1 MTGQTLLD
9 TMEVLDQEFQL
20 QTSEADVVRGLIAL
34 NRAQDFFET
43 LAAKEGKILGD
54 TTATVTSSTSTET
67 TAFPTGFIRLDRIQ
81 FIDPTTSLPTYDLDN
96 LDHTGSH
103 IANSR
108 WPLQL
113 FTSSNPGTPDAYY
126 TNGRLIYWSPL
137 PDATHTFRVYGFKHA
152 DDITA
157 SGTFSYD
164 DGLCLPMASFAV
176 KLLRMG
182 VDDAVGTLDAL
193 AKECFDE
200 AIAGMRSVVRDGPG
214 SFFYTRYHGT

>member
-54 TTATVTSSTSTET
+54 TTTTVTSSASTET
-67 TAFPTGFIRLDRIQ
+67 TTFPTGFIRIDRIQ
-81 FIDPTTSLPTYDLDN
+81 FVDPTTSRPTYDLGN

-103 IANSR
+103 IVSVK
-108 WPLQL
+108 WPLSL
-113 FTSSNPGTPDAYY
+113 FTTTNAGVPTDYY

-157 SGTFSYD
+157 SGTFAYD
-164 DGLCLPMASFAV
+164 DGLCLPLATFAV
-176 KLLRMG
+176 KLLRLG
-182 VDDAVGTLDAL
+182 VDDSVASMDAL

-200 AIAGMRSVVRDGPG
+200 SIAGMRSVVRDGPG